1 MSDLTDARHVSPNF
15 ITEIIDSDLSAGRYK
30 KVVTRF
36 PPEPNGYLHIGH
48 AKAICLNFGIALDY
62 EGQCNLRFDDTNP
75 EKENYEFVNSIRQD
89 VEWLGFKPAQVLFA
103 SDYFEKYYEC
113 AIQLIKDGNAY
124 VDSVS
129 DEEMRQLRGNLETPG
144 TPSPY
149 RDRSVEENL
158 DLLARMRAG
167 EFPEGAH
174 VLRGKID
181 LGSPNMKLRD
191 PVLYRILHSAH
202 YHVGE
207 GWHIYPLYDFA
218 HPLEDFIEGISHSI
232 CTLEFENN
240 RAIYDWLLDSLKG
253 KCGFPENPRPHQY
266 ENARLV
272 LDNTVL
278 SKRKLI
284 IMAERRYLD
293 GWNKPFEAPVIS
305 GWSDPRMPTISGIR
319 RRGVRP
325 EAIREFI
332 RRVGVSKTNSR
343 VDLSTLDAAI
353 RDDLNFIS
361 PRVMAVLKPLKV
373 VIDNLPENH
382 LEELDA
388 PYWPHDVPNEG
399 SRKLPFT
406 REIYIDQDDFM
417 EEAAPGFQRLTLGGK
432 ARLRYAYNITC
443 EAIVK
448 DDDGNIIELLC
459 SYDPESKDGPRGVK
473 GVIHWVSA
481 EKAVPAEFRAYD
493 RLFTVANPD
502 AEEGDFTDY
511 LNPDSLKVF
520 KGFVEPSVLQDSKD
534 TRYQFER
541 VGYYWQDPE
550 DSTAEGLVFNRIVTL
565 KDSFAEKK
573 AEGKGQKA
581 EGRKQK
587 AESKPQ
593 VKNEVVLTAEEQ
605 TQVDAFKAKGLND
618 SEALTLT
625 RDGKLRAYLADAG
638 DQMSVLASWVI
649 TDLSGAIR
657 EGRNSVTLDQLSN
670 LVSKI
675 QSGEIS
681 NRIAKDV
688 LAEALESG
696 KDPSAIVEEKGLKQV
711 SDTGALEAVI
721 RQVMDQ
727 NPDKVAA
734 YRGGKTGLM
743 GFFVGQVMRE
753 TRGQGNP
760 QLVNELVGKLLQG

>member
-1 MSDLTDARHVSPNF
+1 MSHSTDARHVSPNF
-15 ITEIIDSDLSAGRYK
+15 ITEIIDSDLAKGRYPE
-30 KVVTRF
+30 VVTRF

-62 EGQCNLRFDDTNP
+62 QGQCNLRFDDTNP

-113 AIQLIKDGNAY
+113 AVQLIKDGNAY

-129 DEEMRQLRGNLETPG
+129 DEEMRQLRGNLEEPG
-144 TPSPY
+144 KPSPY

-181 LGSPNMKLRD
+181 LSHPNMKLRD
-191 PVLYRILHSAH
+191 PVLYRILHSSH

-284 IMAERRYLD
+284 IMAEQRYLD
-293 GWNKPFEAPVIS
+293 GWNKPFQPPVIS
-305 GWSDPRMPTISGIR
+305 GWNDPRMPTISGIR

-343 VDLSTLDAAI
+343 VDLSTLDATI

-373 VIDNLPENH
+373 IIENLPAGH

-399 SRKLPFT
+399 TRKLPFT

-417 EEAAPGFQRLTLGGK
+417 EEATSGFQRLTLGGR

-443 EAIVK
+443 NQVIK
-448 DDDGNIIELLC
+448 DDAGNVKELLC
-459 SYDPESKDGPRGVK
+459 SYDPESHDGPKGVK
-473 GVIHWVSA
+473 GVVHWVSA
-481 EKAVPAEFRAYD
+481 EKAVPAEFRAYE

-511 LNPDSLKVF
+511 LNPESLKTF
-520 KGFVEPSVLQDSKD
+520 RGFVEPSVLSDSKE

-550 DSTAEGLVFNRIVTL
+550 ESTPGNLVFNRIVTL
-565 KDSFAEKK
+565 KDSFAE
-573 AEGKGQKA
+573 QKA
-581 EGRKQK
+581 EGRGPRAEGKKPK

-593 VKNEVVLTAEEQ
+593 VKNQVVLSSEEKIL
-605 TQVDAFKAKGLND
+605 VDAYKARGLNE
-618 SEALTLT
+618 SEAVTLA
-625 RDGKLRAYLADAG
+625 RDEKLSSYLSESG
-638 DQMSVLASWVI
+638 EHLSHLASWVI
-649 TDLSGAIR
+649 GDLSGAIR
-657 EGRNSVTLDQLSN
+657 EGRNTITLEQLSS

-696 KDPSAIVEEKGLKQV
+696 QDPNAIVETRGLKQV

-721 RQVMDQ
+721 RQVMEQ
-727 NPDKVAA
+727 NPDKVTA
-734 YRGGKTGLM
+734 YRSGKTGLI

-753 TRGQGNP
+753 TKGQGNP
-760 QLVNELVGKLLQG
+760 QLVNGLVAKLLG